1 MRAEEE
7 SNTEQ
12 LQNEASEPS
21 QKAYQA
27 VLSGAIAGIVAKEA
41 LNQIK
46 SVDLCEQM
54 LTALDEHPFPGTDK
68 IAADIL
74 ETMRVSTPD

>member
-1 MRAEEE
+1 MHAEEE
-7 SNTEQ
+7 NNTER

-54 LTALDEHPFPGTDK
+54 LKALEAHPFPGTNK
-68 IAADIL
+68 IAAAIL
-74 ETMRVSTPD
+74 KTMRVSTHD